1 MVFNVQDKIENY
13 TLLDTSQ
20 DLVAKLTRTHNLP
33 RLVARVL
40 VSLGY
45 DSYEKITRYLSAT
58 LERDWEDPR
67 LIPGLVPCV
76 GRIQEAI
83 EKHERICVFGDF
95 DVDGVCALAIMCQA
109 LEALGAYVHPYFPD
123 RERFDSGLTPELI
136 DDISRVCAPKLLITL
151 DCGIDAATAVS
162 YAKRL
167 GIDVVVGDH
176 HEENLQTL
184 PRTPYICNPKHRV
197 PAPAP
202 APASYDLAGAGV
214 ALKMVCELGRRFDLP
229 LLWQDGIEL
238 ATLATLADTMVLSR
252 ENKALVQEGIN
263 RLRYTRSVGI
273 MALAKLANIDI
284 HSVTAEELPFSIIP
298 RLNTAG
304 RMNRASLAFALLTSR
319 DLAHAGQYAHTL
331 EELNTRRKEIT
342 ASMTQEAFRAAAAQ
356 IEAHE
361 KLIVVSSSSWEEGIK
376 GVVSARLAHKCHV
389 PSFVFTIRDG
399 IAKGS
404 GRSTGSIDL
413 FRSLDCVRDSIIRA
427 GGHKQAVGVTIRAD
441 LLPLFTS
448 RLRAYL
454 ATLSSSMFADTLK
467 VSSVVS
473 IRELSIDDIN
483 SLELLAPFGKGNPR
497 PLFMLKDVELMRIR
511 RVGAHEQNLRFD
523 VCADAKKIAAIVFGG
538 AQALAGVIGEASC
551 SNADAG
557 VRSREHRQPRP
568 HVDIIFTPICEVKQ
582 GRVRPKLIVKACF
595 PSSSDETL
603 LQPASAPSA
612 SAQTPVS
619 TPAVSA
625 PTASA
630 STPPTVS
637 APTAPAPAPTQ
648 PTHPA
653 YPAPVPTTPT
663 SFSAYS
669 LDKQINF
676 CVRALIGSHPL
687 LRAQAEALKRLV
699 RHDNCLCVM
708 ATGRGKSLIF
718 QVFALML
725 ALKHEGMSIFVYPLR
740 ALLSDQ
746 YEHLLRV
753 VRPLGLKVC
762 MLSGDVSMSDRRDIY
777 AAIARNE
784 MDIVLTT
791 PEFLALHRARFG
803 ARVRFVVFDEAHHLA
818 GAKRGNRV
826 MYGQMP
832 RVLTELGNPC
842 VLAVSATVSNASAL
856 EIMHLL
862 SISAENVLAD
872 PYIRTNLHLVDHRVS
887 GKRDTILPSI
897 IASSKKAIVYVYSRG
912 AAQALTNLLRHRLP
926 HLAARIAFYHA
937 GLSREQRRRIE
948 EAFRTPA
955 LSALVA
961 TSAFGEG
968 VNVGDVDAVVMYGL
982 VPSLDDFNQMSG
994 RAGRAGQPATIYVL
1008 YELEDIAHIKQLLQA
1023 QYPSYDDLRYIY
1035 GELRARCRLAGDSP
1049 NMQGKSATA
1058 PTPAPAPA
1066 PTETSA
1072 HSQTGIISAQLNAL
1086 AEEIYTDAQFPLA
1099 FRISRLKAALA
1110 IFQELGICYVSAR
1123 RSQEMSQE
1131 SDFYDIRMTNSSVPV
1146 MLEKSLY
1153 YCEALAMVDA
1163 FRDFCDW
1170 AYTASEHELLA
1181 RINTPIYPSFAH
1193 IVGDE
1198 SSYVC

>member
-136 DDISRVCAPKLLITL
+136 DDISHALAPKLLITL
-151 DCGIDAATAVS
+151 DCGIDAATAVA

-176 HEENLQTL
+176 HEENPQTL

-319 DLAHAGQYAHTL
+319 DLAHASQYAHTL
-331 EELNTRRKEIT
+331 EELNTKRKEIT

-389 PSFVFTIRDG
+389 PSFVFTIHDG

-404 GRSTGSIDL
+404 GRSTGTIDL

-454 ATLSSSMFADTLK
+454 ATLPSSMFADTLK

-511 RVGAHEQNLRFD
+511 RVGAHEQHLRFD
-523 VCADAKKIAAIVFGG
+523 VCADAKKIAAIAFGG
-538 AQALAGVIGEASC
+538 AQALADVIGEASC
-551 SNADAG
+551 SSADPG
-557 VRSREHRQPRP
+557 VRSRVHRQLRP
-568 HVDIIFTPICEVKQ
+568 HVDIIFTPICEVRQ

-603 LQPASAPSA
+603 TQPASAPATPAPTASAFMPAASAPSA
-612 SAQTPVS
+612 SASMPPTPT
-619 TPAVSA
+619 TPAPV
-625 PTASA
+625 PT
-630 STPPTVS
+630 T
-637 APTAPAPAPTQ
+637 PAPV
-648 PTHPA
+648 
-653 YPAPVPTTPT
+653 PVPTTPT

-669 LDKQINF
+669 LDKQIDF

-699 RHDNCLCVM
+699 RHENCLCVM

-746 YEHLLRV
+746 YEHLLRA

-784 MDIVLTT
+784 VDIVLTT

-862 SISAENVLAD
+862 SIRAENVLAD
-872 PYIRTNLHLVDHRVS
+872 PYIRANLHLVDHRVS
-887 GKRDTILPSI
+887 GKRDAILPSI
-897 IASSKKAIVYVYSRG
+897 IASSKKTIVYVYSRG

-968 VNVGDVDAVVMYGL
+968 VNVGDVDAIAMYGL

-1035 GELRARCRLAGDSP
+1035 GELRARCHLAGDSP

-1058 PTPAPAPA
+1058 STPAPAPV

-1072 HSQTGIISAQLNAL
+1072 HSQTGVISAQLNAL
-1086 AEEIYTDAQFPLA
+1086 AEEIYSDSQLPLA

-1110 IFQELGICYVSAR
+1110 IFQELGICYVSAQ

>member
-83 EKHERICVFGDF
+83 EKHECICVLGDF

-151 DCGIDAATAVS
+151 DCGIDAATAVA

-176 HEENLQTL
+176 HEENPLTL
-184 PRTPYICNPKHRV
+184 PRTPYICNPKHCAK
-197 PAPAP
+197 APAP

-238 ATLATLADTMVLSR
+238 AALATLADTMVLSR

-319 DLAHAGQYAHTL
+319 DLAHASKYAHTL
-331 EELNTRRKEIT
+331 EDLNTKRKEIT

-389 PSFVFTIRDG
+389 PSFVFTIHDG

-454 ATLSSSMFADTLK
+454 ATLPSSMFADTLK

-568 HVDIIFTPICEVKQ
+568 HVDIIFTPICEVRQ

-603 LQPASAPSA
+603 TQPA
-612 SAQTPVS
+612 
-619 TPAVSA
+619 SA

-630 STPPTVS
+630 SMPPTL
-637 APTAPAPAPTQ
+637 TT
-648 PTHPA
+648 
-653 YPAPVPTTPT
+653 PAPVPTTPT

-669 LDKQINF
+669 LDKQIDF

-699 RHDNCLCVM
+699 RHENCLCVM

-746 YEHLLRV
+746 YEHLLRA

-826 MYGQMP
+826 MYGEMP
-832 RVLTELGNPC
+832 RILTELGNPC

-862 SISAENVLAD
+862 SIRAENVLAD
-872 PYIRTNLHLVDHRVS
+872 PYIRANLHLVDHRVS
-887 GKRDTILPSI
+887 GKRDAILPSI
-897 IASSKKAIVYVYSRG
+897 IASSKKTIIYVYSRG

-968 VNVGDVDAVVMYGL
+968 VNVGDVDAIAMYGL

-1058 PTPAPAPA
+1058 PTPAP
-1066 PTETSA
+1066 TETSA
-1072 HSQTGIISAQLNAL
+1072 HSQTGVISAQLNAL
-1086 AEEIYTDAQFPLA
+1086 AEEIYSDSQLPLA

-1110 IFQELGICYVSAR
+1110 IFQELGICYVSAQ

>member
-83 EKHERICVFGDF
+83 EKHECICVLGDF

-151 DCGIDAATAVS
+151 DCGIDAATAVA

-176 HEENLQTL
+176 HEENPLTL
-184 PRTPYICNPKHRV
+184 PRTPYICNPKHCAK
-197 PAPAP
+197 APAP

-238 ATLATLADTMVLSR
+238 AALATLADTMVLSR

-263 RLRYTRSVGI
+263 RMRYTRSAGI

-319 DLAHAGQYAHTL
+319 DLAHASKYAHTL
-331 EELNTRRKEIT
+331 EDLNIKRKEIT

-389 PSFVFTIRDG
+389 PSFVFTIHDG

-454 ATLSSSMFADTLK
+454 ATLPSSMFADTLK

-511 RVGAHEQNLRFD
+511 RVGAHEQHLRFD
-523 VCADAKKIAAIVFGG
+523 VCADAKKIAAIAFGG
-538 AQALAGVIGEASC
+538 AQALADVIGEASC
-551 SNADAG
+551 SSADPG
-557 VRSREHRQPRP
+557 VRSREHRQLRP
-568 HVDIIFTPICEVKQ
+568 HVDIIFTPICEVRQ

-603 LQPASAPSA
+603 TQPASAPA
-612 SAQTPVS
+612 TP
-619 TPAVSA
+619 A

-630 STPPTVS
+630 FMPPT
-637 APTAPAPAPTQ
+637 PTT
-648 PTHPA
+648 
-653 YPAPVPTTPT
+653 PAPVPVPTAPT

-669 LDKQINF
+669 LDKQIDF

-699 RHDNCLCVM
+699 RHENCLCVM

-746 YEHLLRV
+746 YEHLLRA

-826 MYGQMP
+826 MYGEMP
-832 RVLTELGNPC
+832 RILTELGNPC

-862 SISAENVLAD
+862 SIRAENVLAD
-872 PYIRTNLHLVDHRVS
+872 PYIRANLHLVDHRVS
-887 GKRDTILPSI
+887 GKRDAILPSI
-897 IASSKKAIVYVYSRG
+897 IASSKKTIIYVYSRG

-968 VNVGDVDAVVMYGL
+968 VNVGDVDAIAMYGL

-1058 PTPAPAPA
+1058 PTPAP
-1066 PTETSA
+1066 TETSA
-1072 HSQTGIISAQLNAL
+1072 HSQTGVISAQLNAL
-1086 AEEIYTDAQFPLA
+1086 AEEIYSDSQLPLA

-1110 IFQELGICYVSAR
+1110 IFQELGICYVSAQ

>member
-83 EKHERICVFGDF
+83 EKHECICVLGDF

-151 DCGIDAATAVS
+151 DCGIDAATAVA

-176 HEENLQTL
+176 HEENPQTL

-229 LLWQDGIEL
+229 LLWRDGIEL

-319 DLAHAGQYAHTL
+319 DLAHASKYAHTL
-331 EELNTRRKEIT
+331 EDLNTKRKEIT

-389 PSFVFTIRDG
+389 PSFVFTIHDG

-454 ATLSSSMFADTLK
+454 ATLPSSMFADTLK

-511 RVGAHEQNLRFD
+511 RVGAHEQHLRFD
-523 VCADAKKIAAIVFGG
+523 VCADAKKIAAIAFGG
-538 AQALAGVIGEASC
+538 AQALADVIGEASC
-551 SNADAG
+551 SSADPG
-557 VRSREHRQPRP
+557 VRSREHRQLRP
-568 HVDIIFTPICEVKQ
+568 HVDIIFTPICEVRQ

-603 LQPASAPSA
+603 TQPASAPA
-612 SAQTPVS
+612 TP
-619 TPAVSA
+619 T

-630 STPPTVS
+630 SMPPT
-637 APTAPAPAPTQ
+637 PTT
-648 PTHPA
+648 
-653 YPAPVPTTPT
+653 PAPVPVPTAPT

-669 LDKQINF
+669 LDKQIDF

-699 RHDNCLCVM
+699 RHENCLCVM

-718 QVFALML
+718 QVFSLML

-746 YEHLLRV
+746 YEHLLRA

-762 MLSGDVSMSDRRDIY
+762 MLSGDASMSDRRDIY

-832 RVLTELGNPC
+832 RILTELGNPC

-862 SISAENVLAD
+862 SIRAENVLAD
-872 PYIRTNLHLVDHRVS
+872 PYIRANLHLVDHRVS
-887 GKRDTILPSI
+887 GKRDAILPSI
-897 IASSKKAIVYVYSRG
+897 IASSKKTIVYVYSRG

-968 VNVGDVDAVVMYGL
+968 VNVGDVDAIAMYGL

-1058 PTPAPAPA
+1058 STPV

-1072 HSQTGIISAQLNAL
+1072 HSQTGVISAQLNAL
-1086 AEEIYTDAQFPLA
+1086 AEEIYSDSQLPLA
-1099 FRISRLKAALA
+1099 FRISRLKAAFA

>member
-1 MVFNVQDKIENY
+1 MQDKIENY

-389 PSFVFTIRDG
+389 PSFVFTIHDG

-454 ATLSSSMFADTLK
+454 ATLPSSMFADTLK

-511 RVGAHEQNLRFD
+511 RVGAHEQHLRFD
-523 VCADAKKIAAIVFGG
+523 VCADAKKIAAIAFGG
-538 AQALAGVIGEASC
+538 AQALADVIGEASC
-551 SNADAG
+551 SSADPG
-557 VRSREHRQPRP
+557 VRSREHRQLRP
-568 HVDIIFTPICEVKQ
+568 HVDIIFTPICEVRQ

-603 LQPASAPSA
+603 TQPASAPATPTPTASA
-612 SAQTPVS
+612 SM
-619 TPAVSA
+619 PAVSA
-625 PTASA
+625 PMVSA
-630 STPPTVS
+630 FMPPT
-637 APTAPAPAPTQ
+637 PTT
-648 PTHPA
+648 
-653 YPAPVPTTPT
+653 PAPVPVPTAPT

-669 LDKQINF
+669 LDKQIDF

-699 RHDNCLCVM
+699 RHENCLCVM

-718 QVFALML
+718 QVFSLML

-746 YEHLLRV
+746 YEHLLRA

-826 MYGQMP
+826 MYGEMP
-832 RVLTELGNPC
+832 RILTELGNPC

-862 SISAENVLAD
+862 SIRAENVLAD
-872 PYIRTNLHLVDHRVS
+872 PYIRANLHLVDHRVS
-887 GKRDTILPSI
+887 GKRDAILPSI
-897 IASSKKAIVYVYSRG
+897 IASSKKTIVYVYSRG

-1058 PTPAPAPA
+1058 STPVPTPAS
-1066 PTETSA
+1066 TQMSE
-1072 HSQTGIISAQLNAL
+1072 HSQTGVISAQLNAL

-1170 AYTASEHELLA
+1170 VYTASEHELLA
-1181 RINTPIYPSFAH
+1181 RINTPIYPSFAY

>member
-389 PSFVFTIRDG
+389 PSFVFTIHDG

-454 ATLSSSMFADTLK
+454 ATLPSSMFADTLK

-511 RVGAHEQNLRFD
+511 RVGAHEQHLRFD
-523 VCADAKKIAAIVFGG
+523 VCADAKKIAAIAFGG
-538 AQALAGVIGEASC
+538 AQALADVIGEASC
-551 SNADAG
+551 SSADPG
-557 VRSREHRQPRP
+557 VRSREHRQLRP
-568 HVDIIFTPICEVKQ
+568 HVDIIFTPICEVRQ

-603 LQPASAPSA
+603 TQPASAPATPTPTASA
-612 SAQTPVS
+612 SM
-619 TPAVSA
+619 PAVSA
-625 PTASA
+625 PMVSA
-630 STPPTVS
+630 FMPPT
-637 APTAPAPAPTQ
+637 PTT
-648 PTHPA
+648 
-653 YPAPVPTTPT
+653 PAPVPVPTAPT

-669 LDKQINF
+669 LDKQIDF

-699 RHDNCLCVM
+699 RHENCLCVM

-718 QVFALML
+718 QVFSLML

-746 YEHLLRV
+746 YEHLLRA

-826 MYGQMP
+826 MYGEMP
-832 RVLTELGNPC
+832 RILTELGNPC

-862 SISAENVLAD
+862 SIRAENVLAD
-872 PYIRTNLHLVDHRVS
+872 PYIRANLHLADHRVS
-887 GKRDTILPSI
+887 GKRDAILPSI
-897 IASSKKAIVYVYSRG
+897 IASSKKTIVYVYSRG

-1058 PTPAPAPA
+1058 STPVPTPAS
-1066 PTETSA
+1066 TQMSE
-1072 HSQTGIISAQLNAL
+1072 HSQTGVISAQLNAL

-1170 AYTASEHELLA
+1170 VYTASEHELLA

>member
-67 LIPGLVPCV
+67 LIPGLVSCV

-83 EKHERICVFGDF
+83 EKHECICVLGDF

-151 DCGIDAATAVS
+151 DCGIDAATAVA

-176 HEENLQTL
+176 HEENPQTL
-184 PRTPYICNPKHRV
+184 PRTPYICNPKHCAK
-197 PAPAP
+197 APAP

-238 ATLATLADTMVLSR
+238 AALATLADTMVLSR

-284 HSVTAEELPFSIIP
+284 HSITAEELPFSIIP

-319 DLAHAGQYAHTL
+319 DLAHASKYAHTL
-331 EELNTRRKEIT
+331 EDLNTKRKEIT

-356 IEAHE
+356 IEAYE

-389 PSFVFTIRDG
+389 PSFVFTIHDG

-454 ATLSSSMFADTLK
+454 ATLPSSMFADTLK

-511 RVGAHEQNLRFD
+511 RVGAHEQHLRFD
-523 VCADAKKIAAIVFGG
+523 VCADAKKIAAIAFGG
-538 AQALAGVIGEASC
+538 AQALADVIGEASC

-557 VRSREHRQPRP
+557 VRSREHRQLRP
-568 HVDIIFTPICEVKQ
+568 HVDIIFTPICEVRQ

-603 LQPASAPSA
+603 TQPASAPA
-612 SAQTPVS
+612 TP
-619 TPAVSA
+619 A

-630 STPPTVS
+630 FMPPT
-637 APTAPAPAPTQ
+637 PTT
-648 PTHPA
+648 
-653 YPAPVPTTPT
+653 PAPVPVPTAPT

-669 LDKQINF
+669 LDKQIDF

-699 RHDNCLCVM
+699 RHENCLCVM

-746 YEHLLRV
+746 YEHLLRA

-832 RVLTELGNPC
+832 RVLTELGNPS

-862 SISAENVLAD
+862 SIRAENVLAD
-872 PYIRTNLHLVDHRVS
+872 PYIRANLHLVDHRVS

-897 IASSKKAIVYVYSRG
+897 IASSKKTIIYVYSRG

-968 VNVGDVDAVVMYGL
+968 VNVGDVDAIAMYGL

-1058 PTPAPAPA
+1058 PTPAP
-1066 PTETSA
+1066 TETSA
-1072 HSQTGIISAQLNAL
+1072 HSQTGVISAQLNAL
-1086 AEEIYTDAQFPLA
+1086 AEEIYSDSQTPLA

-1110 IFQELGICYVSAR
+1110 IFQELGVCYVSAQ

>member
-83 EKHERICVFGDF
+83 EKHECICVLGDF

-109 LEALGAYVHPYFPD
+109 LEALGAYAHPYFPD

-151 DCGIDAATAVS
+151 DCGIDAATAVA

-176 HEENLQTL
+176 HEENPLTL
-184 PRTPYICNPKHRV
+184 PRTPYICNPKHCAK
-197 PAPAP
+197 APAP

-238 ATLATLADTMVLSR
+238 AALATLADTMVLSR

-319 DLAHAGQYAHTL
+319 DLAHASKYAHTL
-331 EELNTRRKEIT
+331 EDLNTKRKEIT

-389 PSFVFTIRDG
+389 PSFVFTIHDG

-454 ATLSSSMFADTLK
+454 ATLPSSMFADTLK

-511 RVGAHEQNLRFD
+511 RVGAHEQHLRFD
-523 VCADAKKIAAIVFGG
+523 VCADAKKIAAISFGG
-538 AQALAGVIGEASC
+538 AQALADVIGEASC
-551 SNADAG
+551 SSADPG
-557 VRSREHRQPRP
+557 VRSREHRQLRP
-568 HVDIIFTPICEVKQ
+568 HVDIIFTPICEVRQ

-603 LQPASAPSA
+603 TQPASAPSA
-612 SAQTPVS
+612 SAFM
-619 TPAVSA
+619 
-625 PTASA
+625 
-630 STPPTVS
+630 PPT
-637 APTAPAPAPTQ
+637 PTT
-648 PTHPA
+648 
-653 YPAPVPTTPT
+653 PAPVPTAPT

-669 LDKQINF
+669 LDKQIDF

-699 RHDNCLCVM
+699 RHENCLCVM

-718 QVFALML
+718 QVFSLML

-746 YEHLLRV
+746 YEHLLRA

-762 MLSGDVSMSDRRDIY
+762 MLSGDVSMSDRRGIY

-784 MDIVLTT
+784 VDIVLTT

-826 MYGQMP
+826 MYGEMP
-832 RVLTELGNPC
+832 RILTELGNPC

-862 SISAENVLAD
+862 SIRAENVLAD
-872 PYIRTNLHLVDHRVS
+872 PYIRANLHLVDHRVS
-887 GKRDTILPSI
+887 GKRDAILPSI
-897 IASSKKAIVYVYSRG
+897 IASSKKTIVYVYSRG

-968 VNVGDVDAVVMYGL
+968 VNVGDVDAIAMYGL

-1058 PTPAPAPA
+1058 STPV

-1072 HSQTGIISAQLNAL
+1072 HSQTGVISAQLNAL

-1110 IFQELGICYVSAR
+1110 IFQELGVCYVSAQ

>member
-1 MVFNVQDKIENY
+1 M
-13 TLLDTSQ
+13 
-20 DLVAKLTRTHNLP
+20 
-33 RLVARVL
+33 
-40 VSLGY
+40 
-45 DSYEKITRYLSAT
+45 
-58 LERDWEDPR
+58 
-67 LIPGLVPCV
+67 
-76 GRIQEAI
+76 
-83 EKHERICVFGDF
+83 
-95 DVDGVCALAIMCQA
+95 
-109 LEALGAYVHPYFPD
+109 
-123 RERFDSGLTPELI
+123 
-136 DDISRVCAPKLLITL
+136 
-151 DCGIDAATAVS
+151 
-162 YAKRL
+162 
-167 GIDVVVGDH
+167 
-176 HEENLQTL
+176 
-184 PRTPYICNPKHRV
+184 
-197 PAPAP
+197 
-202 APASYDLAGAGV
+202 
-214 ALKMVCELGRRFDLP
+214 
-229 LLWQDGIEL
+229 
-238 ATLATLADTMVLSR
+238 
-252 ENKALVQEGIN
+252 
-263 RLRYTRSVGI
+263 
-273 MALAKLANIDI
+273 
-284 HSVTAEELPFSIIP
+284 
-298 RLNTAG
+298 
-304 RMNRASLAFALLTSR
+304 
-319 DLAHAGQYAHTL
+319 
-331 EELNTRRKEIT
+331 
-342 ASMTQEAFRAAAAQ
+342 
-356 IEAHE
+356 
-361 KLIVVSSSSWEEGIK
+361 
-376 GVVSARLAHKCHV
+376 
-389 PSFVFTIRDG
+389 
-399 IAKGS
+399 
-404 GRSTGSIDL
+404 
-413 FRSLDCVRDSIIRA
+413 
-427 GGHKQAVGVTIRAD
+427 
-441 LLPLFTS
+441 
-448 RLRAYL
+448 
-454 ATLSSSMFADTLK
+454 
-467 VSSVVS
+467 
-473 IRELSIDDIN
+473 
-483 SLELLAPFGKGNPR
+483 
-497 PLFMLKDVELMRIR
+497 
-511 RVGAHEQNLRFD
+511 
-523 VCADAKKIAAIVFGG
+523 
-538 AQALAGVIGEASC
+538 
-551 SNADAG
+551 
-557 VRSREHRQPRP
+557 
-568 HVDIIFTPICEVKQ
+568 
-582 GRVRPKLIVKACF
+582 
-595 PSSSDETL
+595 
-603 LQPASAPSA
+603 
-612 SAQTPVS
+612 
-619 TPAVSA
+619 
-625 PTASA
+625 
-630 STPPTVS
+630 
-637 APTAPAPAPTQ
+637 
-648 PTHPA
+648 
-653 YPAPVPTTPT
+653 
-663 SFSAYS
+663 
-669 LDKQINF
+669 
-676 CVRALIGSHPL
+676 RALIGSHPL

-699 RHDNCLCVM
+699 RHENCLCVM

-718 QVFALML
+718 QVFSLML

-746 YEHLLRV
+746 YEHLLRA

-826 MYGQMP
+826 MYGEMP

-862 SISAENVLAD
+862 SIRAENVLAD
-872 PYIRTNLHLVDHRVS
+872 PYIRANLHLVEHRVS
-887 GKRDTILPSI
+887 GKRDAILPSI
-897 IASSKKAIVYVYSRG
+897 IASSKKTIVYVYSRG

-1058 PTPAPAPA
+1058 STPVPTPAS
-1066 PTETSA
+1066 TQMSE
-1072 HSQTGIISAQLNAL
+1072 HSQTGVISAQLNAL

-1170 AYTASEHELLA
+1170 VYTASEHELLA

>member
-136 DDISRVCAPKLLITL
+136 DDISHALAPKLLITL
-151 DCGIDAATAVS
+151 DCGIDAATAVA

-176 HEENLQTL
+176 HEENPQTL

-319 DLAHAGQYAHTL
+319 DLAHASQYAHTL
-331 EELNTRRKEIT
+331 EELNTKRKEIT

-389 PSFVFTIRDG
+389 PSFVFTIHDG

-404 GRSTGSIDL
+404 GRSTGTIDL

-454 ATLSSSMFADTLK
+454 ATLPSSMFADTLK

-551 SNADAG
+551 SNADAL

-568 HVDIIFTPICEVKQ
+568 HVDIIFTPICEVRQ

-603 LQPASAPSA
+603 TQPASAPA
-612 SAQTPVS
+612 TP
-619 TPAVSA
+619 A

-630 STPPTVS
+630 FMPPT
-637 APTAPAPAPTQ
+637 PTTPAPV
-648 PTHPA
+648 
-653 YPAPVPTTPT
+653 PVPTTPT

-669 LDKQINF
+669 LDKQIDF

-687 LRAQAEALKRLV
+687 LRTQAEALKRLV
-699 RHDNCLCVM
+699 RHENCLCVM

-725 ALKHEGMSIFVYPLR
+725 SLKHEGMSIFVYPLR

-746 YEHLLRV
+746 YEHLLCA

-832 RVLTELGNPC
+832 RVLTELGNPS

-862 SISAENVLAD
+862 SIRAENVLAD
-872 PYIRTNLHLVDHRVS
+872 PYIRANLHLVDHRVS

-897 IASSKKAIVYVYSRG
+897 IASSKKTIIYVYSRG

-1058 PTPAPAPA
+1058 PTPAP
-1066 PTETSA
+1066 TETSA
-1072 HSQTGIISAQLNAL
+1072 HSQTGVISAQLNAL

-1170 AYTASEHELLA
+1170 AYTASERELLA
-1181 RINTPIYPSFAH
+1181 RINTPIYPSFAY

>member
-238 ATLATLADTMVLSR
+238 ATLATLADTMILSR

-376 GVVSARLAHKCHV
+376 GVVSARLAHKCHA
-389 PSFVFTIRDG
+389 PSFVFTIHDG

-404 GRSTGSIDL
+404 GRSTGTIDL

-454 ATLSSSMFADTLK
+454 ATLPSSMFADTLK

-511 RVGAHEQNLRFD
+511 RVGAHEQHLRFD
-523 VCADAKKIAAIVFGG
+523 VCADAKKIAAIAFGG

-551 SNADAG
+551 SSADAG

-568 HVDIIFTPICEVKQ
+568 HVDIIFTPICEVRQ

-603 LQPASAPSA
+603 TQPASAPA
-612 SAQTPVS
+612 TP
-619 TPAVSA
+619 A

-630 STPPTVS
+630 FMPPT
-637 APTAPAPAPTQ
+637 PTT
-648 PTHPA
+648 
-653 YPAPVPTTPT
+653 PAPVPVPTAPT

-669 LDKQINF
+669 LDKQIDF

-699 RHDNCLCVM
+699 RHENCLCVM

-746 YEHLLRV
+746 YEHLLRA

-826 MYGQMP
+826 MYGEMP
-832 RVLTELGNPC
+832 RILTELGNPC

-862 SISAENVLAD
+862 SIRAENVLAD

-887 GKRDTILPSI
+887 GKRDAILPSI
-897 IASSKKAIVYVYSRG
+897 IASSKKTIIYVYSRG

-968 VNVGDVDAVVMYGL
+968 VNVGDVDAIAMYGL

-1058 PTPAPAPA
+1058 PTPAP
-1066 PTETSA
+1066 TETSA
-1072 HSQTGIISAQLNAL
+1072 HSQTGVISAQLNAL
-1086 AEEIYTDAQFPLA
+1086 AEEIYSDSQLPLA

-1110 IFQELGICYVSAR
+1110 IFQELGICYVSAQ

>member
-20 DLVAKLTRTHNLP
+20 DLVAKLTHTHNLP

-67 LIPGLVPCV
+67 LIPGLVSCV

-83 EKHERICVFGDF
+83 EKHECICVLGDF

-151 DCGIDAATAVS
+151 DCGIDAATAVA

-176 HEENLQTL
+176 HEENPLTL
-184 PRTPYICNPKHRV
+184 PRTPYICNPKHCAK
-197 PAPAP
+197 APAP

-238 ATLATLADTMVLSR
+238 AALATLADTMVLSR

-319 DLAHAGQYAHTL
+319 DLAHASQYAHTL
-331 EELNTRRKEIT
+331 EELNTKRKEIT

-389 PSFVFTIRDG
+389 PSFVFTIHDG

-454 ATLSSSMFADTLK
+454 ATLPSSMFADTLK

-511 RVGAHEQNLRFD
+511 RVGAHEQHLRFD
-523 VCADAKKIAAIVFGG
+523 VCADAKKIAAIAFGG
-538 AQALAGVIGEASC
+538 AQALADVIGEASC
-551 SNADAG
+551 SSADPG
-557 VRSREHRQPRP
+557 VRSREHRQLRP
-568 HVDIIFTPICEVKQ
+568 HVDIIFTPICEVRQ

-603 LQPASAPSA
+603 TQPASAPA
-612 SAQTPVS
+612 TP
-619 TPAVSA
+619 A

-630 STPPTVS
+630 FMPPT
-637 APTAPAPAPTQ
+637 PTTPT
-648 PTHPA
+648 PV
-653 YPAPVPTTPT
+653 PVPTAPT

-669 LDKQINF
+669 LNKQIDF

-699 RHDNCLCVM
+699 RHENCLCVM

-746 YEHLLRV
+746 YEHLLRA

-762 MLSGDVSMSDRRDIY
+762 MLSGDVSMSDRRGIY

-784 MDIVLTT
+784 VDIVLTT

-826 MYGQMP
+826 MYGEMP
-832 RVLTELGNPC
+832 RVLTELGKPS

-862 SISAENVLAD
+862 SIRAENVLAD
-872 PYIRTNLHLVDHRVS
+872 PYIRANLHLVDHRVS

-897 IASSKKAIVYVYSRG
+897 IASSKKTIIYVYSRG

-968 VNVGDVDAVVMYGL
+968 VNVGDVDAIAMYGL

-1035 GELRARCRLAGDSP
+1035 SELRARCRLAGDSP

-1058 PTPAPAPA
+1058 PTPAP
-1066 PTETSA
+1066 TETSA
-1072 HSQTGIISAQLNAL
+1072 HSQTGVISAQLNAL
-1086 AEEIYTDAQFPLA
+1086 AEEIYSDSQTPLA

-1110 IFQELGICYVSAR
+1110 IFQELGVCYVSAQ

>member
-20 DLVAKLTRTHNLP
+20 DLVAKLTHTHNLP

-67 LIPGLVPCV
+67 LIPGLVSCV

-83 EKHERICVFGDF
+83 EKHECICVLGDF

-151 DCGIDAATAVS
+151 DCGIDAATAVA

-176 HEENLQTL
+176 HEENPLTL
-184 PRTPYICNPKHRV
+184 PRTPYICNPKHCAK
-197 PAPAP
+197 APAP

-238 ATLATLADTMVLSR
+238 AALATLADTMVLSR

-273 MALAKLANIDI
+273 MTLAKLANIDI

-319 DLAHAGQYAHTL
+319 DLAHASKYAHTL
-331 EELNTRRKEIT
+331 EDLNTKRKEIT

-389 PSFVFTIRDG
+389 PSFVFTIHDG

-454 ATLSSSMFADTLK
+454 ATLPSSMFADTLK

-511 RVGAHEQNLRFD
+511 RVGAHEQHLRFD
-523 VCADAKKIAAIVFGG
+523 VCADAKKIAAIAFGG
-538 AQALAGVIGEASC
+538 AQALADVIGEASC
-551 SNADAG
+551 SSADPG
-557 VRSREHRQPRP
+557 VRSREHRQLRP
-568 HVDIIFTPICEVKQ
+568 HVDIIFTPICEVRQ

-603 LQPASAPSA
+603 TQPASAPA
-612 SAQTPVS
+612 TP
-619 TPAVSA
+619 A

-630 STPPTVS
+630 FMPPT
-637 APTAPAPAPTQ
+637 PTT
-648 PTHPA
+648 
-653 YPAPVPTTPT
+653 PAPVPVPTAPT

-669 LDKQINF
+669 LDKQIDF

-699 RHDNCLCVM
+699 RHENCLCVM

-746 YEHLLRV
+746 YEHLLRA

-826 MYGQMP
+826 MYGEMP
-832 RVLTELGNPC
+832 RILTELGNPC

-862 SISAENVLAD
+862 SIRAENVLAD
-872 PYIRTNLHLVDHRVS
+872 PYIRANLHLVDHRVS
-887 GKRDTILPSI
+887 GKRDAILPSI
-897 IASSKKAIVYVYSRG
+897 IASSKKTIIYVYSRG

-968 VNVGDVDAVVMYGL
+968 VNVGDVDAIAMYGL

-1058 PTPAPAPA
+1058 PTPAP
-1066 PTETSA
+1066 TETSA
-1072 HSQTGIISAQLNAL
+1072 HSQTGVISAQLNAL
-1086 AEEIYTDAQFPLA
+1086 AEEIYSDSQLPLA

-1110 IFQELGICYVSAR
+1110 IFQELGICYVSAQ

-1181 RINTPIYPSFAH
+1181 RINTPIYPSFAY

>member
-67 LIPGLVPCV
+67 LIPGLVSCV

-83 EKHERICVFGDF
+83 EKHECICVLGDF

-151 DCGIDAATAVS
+151 DCGIDAATAVA

-176 HEENLQTL
+176 HEENPLTL
-184 PRTPYICNPKHRV
+184 PRTPYICNPKHCAK
-197 PAPAP
+197 APAP

-238 ATLATLADTMVLSR
+238 AALATLADTMVLSR

-319 DLAHAGQYAHTL
+319 DLAHASKYAHTL
-331 EELNTRRKEIT
+331 EDLNTKRKEIT

-389 PSFVFTIRDG
+389 PSFVFTIHDG

-454 ATLSSSMFADTLK
+454 ATLPSSMFADTLK

-511 RVGAHEQNLRFD
+511 RVGAHEQHLRFD
-523 VCADAKKIAAIVFGG
+523 VCADAKKIAAIAFGG
-538 AQALAGVIGEASC
+538 AQALADVIGEASC
-551 SNADAG
+551 SSADPG
-557 VRSREHRQPRP
+557 VRSREHRQLRP
-568 HVDIIFTPICEVKQ
+568 HVDIIFTPICEVRQ

-603 LQPASAPSA
+603 TQPASAPA
-612 SAQTPVS
+612 TP
-619 TPAVSA
+619 A

-630 STPPTVS
+630 FMPPT
-637 APTAPAPAPTQ
+637 PTT
-648 PTHPA
+648 
-653 YPAPVPTTPT
+653 PAPVPVPTAPT

-669 LDKQINF
+669 LDKQIDF

-699 RHDNCLCVM
+699 RHENCLCVM

-746 YEHLLRV
+746 YEHLLRA

-826 MYGQMP
+826 MYGEMP
-832 RVLTELGNPC
+832 RILTELGNPC

-862 SISAENVLAD
+862 SIRAENVLAD
-872 PYIRTNLHLVDHRVS
+872 PYIRANLHLVDHRVS
-887 GKRDTILPSI
+887 GKRDAILPSI
-897 IASSKKAIVYVYSRG
+897 IASSKKTIVYVYSRG

-1058 PTPAPAPA
+1058 PTPAP
-1066 PTETSA
+1066 TETSA
-1072 HSQTGIISAQLNAL
+1072 HSQTGVISAQLNAL
-1086 AEEIYTDAQFPLA
+1086 AEEIYSDSQLPLA

-1110 IFQELGICYVSAR
+1110 IFQELGICYVSAQ

>member
-20 DLVAKLTRTHNLP
+20 DLVAKLTHTHNLP

-67 LIPGLVPCV
+67 LIPGLVSCV

-83 EKHERICVFGDF
+83 EKHECICVLGDF

-151 DCGIDAATAVS
+151 DCGIDAATAVA

-176 HEENLQTL
+176 HEENPLTL
-184 PRTPYICNPKHRV
+184 PRTPYICNPKHCAK
-197 PAPAP
+197 APAP

-238 ATLATLADTMVLSR
+238 AALATLADTMVLSR

-319 DLAHAGQYAHTL
+319 DLAHASKYAHTL
-331 EELNTRRKEIT
+331 EDLNTKRKEIT

-389 PSFVFTIRDG
+389 PSFVFTIHDG

-454 ATLSSSMFADTLK
+454 ATLPSSMFADTLK

-511 RVGAHEQNLRFD
+511 RVGAHEQHLRFD
-523 VCADAKKIAAIVFGG
+523 VCADAKKIAAIAFGG
-538 AQALAGVIGEASC
+538 AQALADVIGEASC
-551 SNADAG
+551 SSADPG
-557 VRSREHRQPRP
+557 VRSREHRQLRP
-568 HVDIIFTPICEVKQ
+568 HVDIIFTPICEVRQ

-603 LQPASAPSA
+603 TQPASAPA
-612 SAQTPVS
+612 TP
-619 TPAVSA
+619 A

-630 STPPTVS
+630 FMPPT
-637 APTAPAPAPTQ
+637 PTT
-648 PTHPA
+648 
-653 YPAPVPTTPT
+653 PAPVPVPTAPT

-669 LDKQINF
+669 LDKQIDF

-699 RHDNCLCVM
+699 RHENCLCVM

-746 YEHLLRV
+746 YEHLLRA

-862 SISAENVLAD
+862 SIRAENVLAD
-872 PYIRTNLHLVDHRVS
+872 PYIRTNLHLVDHRLS

-897 IASSKKAIVYVYSRG
+897 IASSKKTIVYVYSRG

-968 VNVGDVDAVVMYGL
+968 VNVGDVDAIAMYGL

-1058 PTPAPAPA
+1058 PTPAP
-1066 PTETSA
+1066 TETSA
-1072 HSQTGIISAQLNAL
+1072 HSQTGVISAQLNAL

-1181 RINTPIYPSFAH
+1181 RINTPIYPSFAY

>member
-389 PSFVFTIRDG
+389 PSFVFTIHDG

-454 ATLSSSMFADTLK
+454 ATLPSSMFADTLK

-511 RVGAHEQNLRFD
+511 RVGAHEQHLRFD
-523 VCADAKKIAAIVFGG
+523 VCADAKKIAAIAFGG
-538 AQALAGVIGEASC
+538 AQALADVIGEASC
-551 SNADAG
+551 SSADPG
-557 VRSREHRQPRP
+557 VRSREHRQLRP
-568 HVDIIFTPICEVKQ
+568 HVDIIFTPICEVRQ

-603 LQPASAPSA
+603 TQPASAPA
-612 SAQTPVS
+612 TP
-619 TPAVSA
+619 A

-630 STPPTVS
+630 FMPPT
-637 APTAPAPAPTQ
+637 PTT
-648 PTHPA
+648 
-653 YPAPVPTTPT
+653 PAPVPVPTAPT

-669 LDKQINF
+669 LDKQIDF

-699 RHDNCLCVM
+699 RHENCLCVM

-746 YEHLLRV
+746 YEHLLRA

-826 MYGQMP
+826 MYGEMP
-832 RVLTELGNPC
+832 RILTELGNPC

-862 SISAENVLAD
+862 SIRAENVLAD
-872 PYIRTNLHLVDHRVS
+872 PYIRANLHLVDHRVS
-887 GKRDTILPSI
+887 GKRDAILPSI
-897 IASSKKAIVYVYSRG
+897 IASSKKTIIYVYSRG

-968 VNVGDVDAVVMYGL
+968 VNVGDVDAIVMYGL

-1049 NMQGKSATA
+1049 NMQGKPATA
-1058 PTPAPAPA
+1058 PTPVPMPVPTPAS
-1066 PTETSA
+1066 TETSA
-1072 HSQTGIISAQLNAL
+1072 HSQTGVISAQLNAL
-1086 AEEIYTDAQFPLA
+1086 AEEIYSDSQTPLA

>member
-389 PSFVFTIRDG
+389 PSFVFTIHDG

-454 ATLSSSMFADTLK
+454 ATLPSSMFADTLK

-511 RVGAHEQNLRFD
+511 RVGAHEQHLRFD
-523 VCADAKKIAAIVFGG
+523 VCADAKKIAAIAFGG
-538 AQALAGVIGEASC
+538 AQALADVIGEASC
-551 SNADAG
+551 SSADPG
-557 VRSREHRQPRP
+557 VRSREHRQLRP
-568 HVDIIFTPICEVKQ
+568 HVDIIFTPICEVRQ

-603 LQPASAPSA
+603 TQPASAPATPTPTASA
-612 SAQTPVS
+612 SM
-619 TPAVSA
+619 PAVSA
-625 PTASA
+625 PMVSA
-630 STPPTVS
+630 FMPPT
-637 APTAPAPAPTQ
+637 PTT
-648 PTHPA
+648 
-653 YPAPVPTTPT
+653 PAPVPVPTAPT

-669 LDKQINF
+669 LDKQIDF

-699 RHDNCLCVM
+699 RHENCLCVM

-718 QVFALML
+718 QVFSLML

-746 YEHLLRV
+746 YEHLLRA

-826 MYGQMP
+826 MYGEMP
-832 RVLTELGNPC
+832 RILTELGNPC
-842 VLAVSATVSNASAL
+842 VLALSATVSNASAL

-862 SISAENVLAD
+862 SIRAENVLAD
-872 PYIRTNLHLVDHRVS
+872 PYIRANLHLVDHRVS
-887 GKRDTILPSI
+887 GKRDAILPSI
-897 IASSKKAIVYVYSRG
+897 IASSKKTIVYVYSRG

-1058 PTPAPAPA
+1058 STPVPTPAS
-1066 PTETSA
+1066 TETSA

-1086 AEEIYTDAQFPLA
+1086 AEEIYSDSQTPLA

-1170 AYTASEHELLA
+1170 VYTASEHELLA

>member
-83 EKHERICVFGDF
+83 EKHECICVLGDF

-109 LEALGAYVHPYFPD
+109 LEALGAYVRPYFPD

-151 DCGIDAATAVS
+151 DCGIDAATAVA

-176 HEENLQTL
+176 HEENPQTL
-184 PRTPYICNPKHRV
+184 PRTPYICNPKHCAK
-197 PAPAP
+197 APAP

-229 LLWQDGIEL
+229 LLWRDGIEL

-273 MALAKLANIDI
+273 MALAKRANIDI

-319 DLAHAGQYAHTL
+319 DLAHASKYAHTL
-331 EELNTRRKEIT
+331 EDLNIKRKEIT

-389 PSFVFTIRDG
+389 PSFVFTIHDG

-454 ATLSSSMFADTLK
+454 ATLPSSMFADTLK

-511 RVGAHEQNLRFD
+511 RVGAHEQHLRFD
-523 VCADAKKIAAIVFGG
+523 VCADAKKIAAIAFGG
-538 AQALAGVIGEASC
+538 AQALADVIGEASC
-551 SNADAG
+551 SSADPG
-557 VRSREHRQPRP
+557 VRSREHRQLRP
-568 HVDIIFTPICEVKQ
+568 HVDIIFTPICEVRQ

-603 LQPASAPSA
+603 TQPASAPA
-612 SAQTPVS
+612 TP
-619 TPAVSA
+619 A

-630 STPPTVS
+630 FMPPT
-637 APTAPAPAPTQ
+637 PTT
-648 PTHPA
+648 
-653 YPAPVPTTPT
+653 PAPVPVPTAPT

-669 LDKQINF
+669 LDKQIDF

-699 RHDNCLCVM
+699 RHENCLCVM

-746 YEHLLRV
+746 YEHLLRA

-826 MYGQMP
+826 MYGEMP
-832 RVLTELGNPC
+832 RILTELGNPC

-862 SISAENVLAD
+862 SIRAENVLAD
-872 PYIRTNLHLVDHRVS
+872 PYIRANLHLVDHRVS
-887 GKRDTILPSI
+887 GKRDAILPSI
-897 IASSKKAIVYVYSRG
+897 IASSKKTIIYVYSRG

-968 VNVGDVDAVVMYGL
+968 VNVGDVDAIAMYGL

-1058 PTPAPAPA
+1058 PTPAP
-1066 PTETSA
+1066 TETSA
-1072 HSQTGIISAQLNAL
+1072 HSQTGVISAQLNAL
-1086 AEEIYTDAQFPLA
+1086 AEEIYSDSQLPLA

-1110 IFQELGICYVSAR
+1110 IFQELGICYVSAQ

>member
-1 MVFNVQDKIENY
+1 M
-13 TLLDTSQ
+13 
-20 DLVAKLTRTHNLP
+20 
-33 RLVARVL
+33 
-40 VSLGY
+40 
-45 DSYEKITRYLSAT
+45 
-58 LERDWEDPR
+58 
-67 LIPGLVPCV
+67 
-76 GRIQEAI
+76 
-83 EKHERICVFGDF
+83 
-95 DVDGVCALAIMCQA
+95 
-109 LEALGAYVHPYFPD
+109 
-123 RERFDSGLTPELI
+123 
-136 DDISRVCAPKLLITL
+136 
-151 DCGIDAATAVS
+151 
-162 YAKRL
+162 
-167 GIDVVVGDH
+167 
-176 HEENLQTL
+176 
-184 PRTPYICNPKHRV
+184 
-197 PAPAP
+197 
-202 APASYDLAGAGV
+202 
-214 ALKMVCELGRRFDLP
+214 
-229 LLWQDGIEL
+229 
-238 ATLATLADTMVLSR
+238 
-252 ENKALVQEGIN
+252 
-263 RLRYTRSVGI
+263 
-273 MALAKLANIDI
+273 
-284 HSVTAEELPFSIIP
+284 
-298 RLNTAG
+298 
-304 RMNRASLAFALLTSR
+304 
-319 DLAHAGQYAHTL
+319 
-331 EELNTRRKEIT
+331 
-342 ASMTQEAFRAAAAQ
+342 
-356 IEAHE
+356 
-361 KLIVVSSSSWEEGIK
+361 
-376 GVVSARLAHKCHV
+376 
-389 PSFVFTIRDG
+389 
-399 IAKGS
+399 
-404 GRSTGSIDL
+404 
-413 FRSLDCVRDSIIRA
+413 
-427 GGHKQAVGVTIRAD
+427 
-441 LLPLFTS
+441 
-448 RLRAYL
+448 
-454 ATLSSSMFADTLK
+454 
-467 VSSVVS
+467 
-473 IRELSIDDIN
+473 
-483 SLELLAPFGKGNPR
+483 
-497 PLFMLKDVELMRIR
+497 
-511 RVGAHEQNLRFD
+511 
-523 VCADAKKIAAIVFGG
+523 
-538 AQALAGVIGEASC
+538 
-551 SNADAG
+551 
-557 VRSREHRQPRP
+557 
-568 HVDIIFTPICEVKQ
+568 
-582 GRVRPKLIVKACF
+582 
-595 PSSSDETL
+595 
-603 LQPASAPSA
+603 
-612 SAQTPVS
+612 
-619 TPAVSA
+619 
-625 PTASA
+625 
-630 STPPTVS
+630 PPT
-637 APTAPAPAPTQ
+637 PPAPTQ
-648 PTHPA
+648 TAH
-653 YPAPVPTTPT
+653 PAPVPTTPAPVPTAPT

-669 LDKQINF
+669 LDKQIDF

-699 RHDNCLCVM
+699 RHENCLCVM

-746 YEHLLRV
+746 YEHLLRA

-826 MYGQMP
+826 MYGEMP

-862 SISAENVLAD
+862 SIRAENVLAD
-872 PYIRTNLHLVDHRVS
+872 PYIRANLHLVDHRVS
-887 GKRDTILPSI
+887 GKRDAILPSI
-897 IASSKKAIVYVYSRG
+897 IASSKKTIVYVYSRG

-937 GLSREQRRRIE
+937 GLSREQRQRIE

-968 VNVGDVDAVVMYGL
+968 VNVGDVDAIAMYGL

-1058 PTPAPAPA
+1058 PTPAP
-1066 PTETSA
+1066 TETSA
-1072 HSQTGIISAQLNAL
+1072 HSQTGVISAQLNAL

-1110 IFQELGICYVSAR
+1110 IFQELGICYVSAQ

>member
-389 PSFVFTIRDG
+389 PSFVFTIHDG

-454 ATLSSSMFADTLK
+454 ATLPSSMFADTLK

-511 RVGAHEQNLRFD
+511 RVGAHEQHLRFD
-523 VCADAKKIAAIVFGG
+523 VCADAKKIAAIAFGG
-538 AQALAGVIGEASC
+538 AQALADVIGEASC
-551 SNADAG
+551 SSADPG
-557 VRSREHRQPRP
+557 VRSREHRQLRP
-568 HVDIIFTPICEVKQ
+568 HVDIIFTPICEVRQ

-603 LQPASAPSA
+603 TQPASAPATPTPTASA
-612 SAQTPVS
+612 SM
-619 TPAVSA
+619 PAVSA
-625 PTASA
+625 PMVSA
-630 STPPTVS
+630 FMPPT
-637 APTAPAPAPTQ
+637 PTT
-648 PTHPA
+648 
-653 YPAPVPTTPT
+653 PAPVPVPTAPT

-669 LDKQINF
+669 LDKQIDF

-699 RHDNCLCVM
+699 RHENCLCVM

-718 QVFALML
+718 QVFSLML

-746 YEHLLRV
+746 YEHLLRA

-826 MYGQMP
+826 MYGEMP
-832 RVLTELGNPC
+832 RILTELGNPC

-862 SISAENVLAD
+862 SIRAENVLAD
-872 PYIRTNLHLVDHRVS
+872 PYIRANLHLVDHRVS
-887 GKRDTILPSI
+887 GKRDAILPSI
-897 IASSKKAIVYVYSRG
+897 IASSKKTIVYVYSRG

-1058 PTPAPAPA
+1058 STPVPTPAS
-1066 PTETSA
+1066 TQMSE
-1072 HSQTGIISAQLNAL
+1072 HSQTGVISAQLNAL

-1170 AYTASEHELLA
+1170 VYTASEHELLA

>member
-83 EKHERICVFGDF
+83 EKHECICVLGDF

-151 DCGIDAATAVS
+151 DCGIDAATAVA

-176 HEENLQTL
+176 HEENPQTL

-319 DLAHAGQYAHTL
+319 DLAHASQYAHTL

-389 PSFVFTIRDG
+389 PSFVFTIHDG

-404 GRSTGSIDL
+404 GRSTGTIDL

-454 ATLSSSMFADTLK
+454 ATLPSSMFADTLK

-557 VRSREHRQPRP
+557 VRSREHRQLRP

-630 STPPTVS
+630 STPPT
-637 APTAPAPAPTQ
+637 PTQ
-648 PTHPA
+648 PAH
-653 YPAPVPTTPT
+653 PAPVPTTPT

-669 LDKQINF
+669 LDKQIDF
-676 CVRALIGSHPL
+676 CVRALLGSHPL
-687 LRAQAEALKRLV
+687 LRAQAETLKRLV
-699 RHDNCLCVM
+699 RHENCLCVM

-826 MYGQMP
+826 MYGEMP
-832 RVLTELGNPC
+832 RILTELGNPC

-862 SISAENVLAD
+862 SIRAENVLAD
-872 PYIRTNLHLVDHRVS
+872 PYIRANLHLVDHRVS
-887 GKRDTILPSI
+887 GKRDAILPSI
-897 IASSKKAIVYVYSRG
+897 IASSKKTIVYVYSRG

-1058 PTPAPAPA
+1058 STPVPTPAS
-1066 PTETSA
+1066 TQMSE
-1072 HSQTGIISAQLNAL
+1072 HSQTGVISAQLNAL

-1170 AYTASEHELLA
+1170 VYTASEHELLA

>member
-1 MVFNVQDKIENY
+1 M
-13 TLLDTSQ
+13 
-20 DLVAKLTRTHNLP
+20 
-33 RLVARVL
+33 
-40 VSLGY
+40 
-45 DSYEKITRYLSAT
+45 
-58 LERDWEDPR
+58 
-67 LIPGLVPCV
+67 
-76 GRIQEAI
+76 
-83 EKHERICVFGDF
+83 
-95 DVDGVCALAIMCQA
+95 
-109 LEALGAYVHPYFPD
+109 
-123 RERFDSGLTPELI
+123 
-136 DDISRVCAPKLLITL
+136 
-151 DCGIDAATAVS
+151 
-162 YAKRL
+162 
-167 GIDVVVGDH
+167 
-176 HEENLQTL
+176 
-184 PRTPYICNPKHRV
+184 
-197 PAPAP
+197 
-202 APASYDLAGAGV
+202 
-214 ALKMVCELGRRFDLP
+214 
-229 LLWQDGIEL
+229 
-238 ATLATLADTMVLSR
+238 
-252 ENKALVQEGIN
+252 
-263 RLRYTRSVGI
+263 
-273 MALAKLANIDI
+273 
-284 HSVTAEELPFSIIP
+284 
-298 RLNTAG
+298 
-304 RMNRASLAFALLTSR
+304 
-319 DLAHAGQYAHTL
+319 
-331 EELNTRRKEIT
+331 
-342 ASMTQEAFRAAAAQ
+342 
-356 IEAHE
+356 
-361 KLIVVSSSSWEEGIK
+361 
-376 GVVSARLAHKCHV
+376 
-389 PSFVFTIRDG
+389 
-399 IAKGS
+399 
-404 GRSTGSIDL
+404 
-413 FRSLDCVRDSIIRA
+413 
-427 GGHKQAVGVTIRAD
+427 
-441 LLPLFTS
+441 
-448 RLRAYL
+448 
-454 ATLSSSMFADTLK
+454 
-467 VSSVVS
+467 
-473 IRELSIDDIN
+473 
-483 SLELLAPFGKGNPR
+483 
-497 PLFMLKDVELMRIR
+497 
-511 RVGAHEQNLRFD
+511 
-523 VCADAKKIAAIVFGG
+523 
-538 AQALAGVIGEASC
+538 
-551 SNADAG
+551 
-557 VRSREHRQPRP
+557 
-568 HVDIIFTPICEVKQ
+568 
-582 GRVRPKLIVKACF
+582 
-595 PSSSDETL
+595 
-603 LQPASAPSA
+603 
-612 SAQTPVS
+612 
-619 TPAVSA
+619 
-625 PTASA
+625 
-630 STPPTVS
+630 
-637 APTAPAPAPTQ
+637 
-648 PTHPA
+648 
-653 YPAPVPTTPT
+653 
-663 SFSAYS
+663 
-669 LDKQINF
+669 
-676 CVRALIGSHPL
+676 RALIGSHPL

-699 RHDNCLCVM
+699 RHENCLCVM

-826 MYGQMP
+826 MYGEMP
-832 RVLTELGNPC
+832 RILTELGNPC

-862 SISAENVLAD
+862 SIRAENVLAD
-872 PYIRTNLHLVDHRVS
+872 PYIRANLHLVDHRVS
-887 GKRDTILPSI
+887 GKRDAILPSI
-897 IASSKKAIVYVYSRG
+897 IASSKKTIVYVYSRG

-968 VNVGDVDAVVMYGL
+968 VNVGDVDAIAMYGL

-1058 PTPAPAPA
+1058 STPVPTPAPTPA
-1066 PTETSA
+1066 STETSA
-1072 HSQTGIISAQLNAL
+1072 QSQTGVISAQLNAL

-1110 IFQELGICYVSAR
+1110 IFQELGVCYVSAQ

>member
-109 LEALGAYVHPYFPD
+109 LEALGAYAHPYFPD

-389 PSFVFTIRDG
+389 PSFVFTIHDG

-454 ATLSSSMFADTLK
+454 ATLPSSMFADTLK

-511 RVGAHEQNLRFD
+511 RVGAHEQHLRFD
-523 VCADAKKIAAIVFGG
+523 VCADAKKIAAIAFGG
-538 AQALAGVIGEASC
+538 AQALADVIGEASC
-551 SNADAG
+551 SSADPG
-557 VRSREHRQPRP
+557 VRSREHRQLRP
-568 HVDIIFTPICEVKQ
+568 HVDIIFTPICEVRQ

-603 LQPASAPSA
+603 TQPASAPA
-612 SAQTPVS
+612 TP
-619 TPAVSA
+619 T

-630 STPPTVS
+630 PTPAASALSASASMPPT
-637 APTAPAPAPTQ
+637 PTTPAPV
-648 PTHPA
+648 
-653 YPAPVPTTPT
+653 PVPTTPT

-669 LDKQINF
+669 LDKQIDF

-699 RHDNCLCVM
+699 RHENCLCVM

-718 QVFALML
+718 QVFSLML

-746 YEHLLRV
+746 YEHLLRA

-826 MYGQMP
+826 MYGEMP

-862 SISAENVLAD
+862 SIRAENVLAD
-872 PYIRTNLHLVDHRVS
+872 PYIRANLHLVEHRVS
-887 GKRDTILPSI
+887 GKRDAILPSI
-897 IASSKKAIVYVYSRG
+897 IASSKKTIVYVYSRG

-1058 PTPAPAPA
+1058 STPVPTPAS
-1066 PTETSA
+1066 TQMSE
-1072 HSQTGIISAQLNAL
+1072 HSQTGVISAQLNAL

-1170 AYTASEHELLA
+1170 VYTASEHELLA

>member
-58 LERDWEDPR
+58 LERDWEDPC

-151 DCGIDAATAVS
+151 DCGIDAATAVA

-176 HEENLQTL
+176 HEENPQTL
-184 PRTPYICNPKHRV
+184 PRTPYICNPKHCAK
-197 PAPAP
+197 APAP

-389 PSFVFTIRDG
+389 PSFVFTIHDG

-454 ATLSSSMFADTLK
+454 ATLPSSMFADTLK

-511 RVGAHEQNLRFD
+511 RVGAHEQHLRFD
-523 VCADAKKIAAIVFGG
+523 VCADAKKIAAIAFGG
-538 AQALAGVIGEASC
+538 AQALADVIGEASC
-551 SNADAG
+551 SSADPG
-557 VRSREHRQPRP
+557 VRSREHRQLRP
-568 HVDIIFTPICEVKQ
+568 HVDIIFTPICEVRQ

-603 LQPASAPSA
+603 TQPASAPA
-612 SAQTPVS
+612 TP
-619 TPAVSA
+619 T

-630 STPPTVS
+630 SMPAVSAAMVSAFMPPT
-637 APTAPAPAPTQ
+637 PTT
-648 PTHPA
+648 
-653 YPAPVPTTPT
+653 PAPVPVPTAPT

-669 LDKQINF
+669 LDKQIDF

-699 RHDNCLCVM
+699 RHENCLCVM

-718 QVFALML
+718 QVFSLML

-746 YEHLLRV
+746 YEHLLRA

-826 MYGQMP
+826 MYGEMP
-832 RVLTELGNPC
+832 RILTELGNPC

-862 SISAENVLAD
+862 SIRAENVLAD
-872 PYIRTNLHLVDHRVS
+872 PYIRANLHLVDHRVS
-887 GKRDTILPSI
+887 GKRDAILPSI
-897 IASSKKAIVYVYSRG
+897 IASSKKTIVYVYSRG

-968 VNVGDVDAVVMYGL
+968 VNVGDVDAIAMYGL

-1058 PTPAPAPA
+1058 STPVPTPAS
-1066 PTETSA
+1066 TQMSE
-1072 HSQTGIISAQLNAL
+1072 HSQTGVISAQLNAL

-1170 AYTASEHELLA
+1170 VYTASEHELLA

>member
-123 RERFDSGLTPELI
+123 RVRFDSGLTPELI

-184 PRTPYICNPKHRV
+184 PRTPYICNPKHCAK
-197 PAPAP
+197 APAP

-238 ATLATLADTMVLSR
+238 AALATLADTMVLSR

-319 DLAHAGQYAHTL
+319 DLAHASQYAHTL
-331 EELNTRRKEIT
+331 EELNTKRKEIT

-389 PSFVFTIRDG
+389 PSFVFTIHDG

-404 GRSTGSIDL
+404 GRSTGTIDL

-454 ATLSSSMFADTLK
+454 ATLPSSMFADTLK

-511 RVGAHEQNLRFD
+511 RVGAHEQHLRFD
-523 VCADAKKIAAIVFGG
+523 VCADAKKIAAIAFGG
-538 AQALAGVIGEASC
+538 AQALADVIGEASC
-551 SNADAG
+551 SSADPG
-557 VRSREHRQPRP
+557 VRSREHRQLRP
-568 HVDIIFTPICEVKQ
+568 HVDIIFTPICEVRQ

-603 LQPASAPSA
+603 TQPASAPATPTPTASA
-612 SAQTPVS
+612 SM
-619 TPAVSA
+619 PAVSA
-625 PTASA
+625 PMVSA
-630 STPPTVS
+630 FMPPT
-637 APTAPAPAPTQ
+637 PTT
-648 PTHPA
+648 
-653 YPAPVPTTPT
+653 PAPVPVPTAPT

-669 LDKQINF
+669 LDKQIDF

-699 RHDNCLCVM
+699 RHENCLCVM

-718 QVFALML
+718 QVFSLML

-746 YEHLLRV
+746 YEHLLRA

-826 MYGQMP
+826 MYGEMP
-832 RVLTELGNPC
+832 RILTELGNPC

-862 SISAENVLAD
+862 SIRAENVLAD
-872 PYIRTNLHLVDHRVS
+872 PYIRANLHLVDHRVS
-887 GKRDTILPSI
+887 GKRDAILPSI
-897 IASSKKAIVYVYSRG
+897 IASSKKTIVYVYSRG

-968 VNVGDVDAVVMYGL
+968 VNVGDVDAIAMYGL

-1058 PTPAPAPA
+1058 STPVPTPAS
-1066 PTETSA
+1066 TQMSE
-1072 HSQTGIISAQLNAL
+1072 HSQTGVISAQLNAL

-1170 AYTASEHELLA
+1170 VYTASEHELLA

>member
-83 EKHERICVFGDF
+83 EKHECICVLGDF

-109 LEALGAYVHPYFPD
+109 LEALGAYAHPYFPD

-151 DCGIDAATAVS
+151 DCGIDAATAVA

-176 HEENLQTL
+176 HEENPLTL
-184 PRTPYICNPKHRV
+184 PRTPYICNPKHCAK
-197 PAPAP
+197 APAP

-238 ATLATLADTMVLSR
+238 AALATLADTMVLSR

-389 PSFVFTIRDG
+389 PSFVFTIHDG

-454 ATLSSSMFADTLK
+454 ATLPSSMFADTLK

-511 RVGAHEQNLRFD
+511 RVGAHEQHLRFD
-523 VCADAKKIAAIVFGG
+523 VCADAKKIAAIAFGG
-538 AQALAGVIGEASC
+538 AQALADVIGEASC
-551 SNADAG
+551 SSADPG
-557 VRSREHRQPRP
+557 VRSREHRQLRP
-568 HVDIIFTPICEVKQ
+568 HVDIIFTPICEVRQ

-603 LQPASAPSA
+603 TQPASAPSA
-612 SAQTPVS
+612 SALS
-619 TPAVSA
+619 
-625 PTASA
+625 ASA
-630 STPPTVS
+630 SMPPT
-637 APTAPAPAPTQ
+637 PTTPAPV
-648 PTHPA
+648 
-653 YPAPVPTTPT
+653 PVPTTPT

-669 LDKQINF
+669 LDKQIDF

-699 RHDNCLCVM
+699 RHENCLCVM

-746 YEHLLRV
+746 YEHLLRA

-832 RVLTELGNPC
+832 RILTELGNPS

-862 SISAENVLAD
+862 SIRAENVLAD

-897 IASSKKAIVYVYSRG
+897 IASSKKTIIYVYSRG

-968 VNVGDVDAVVMYGL
+968 VNVGDVDAIAMYGL

-1058 PTPAPAPA
+1058 PTPAP
-1066 PTETSA
+1066 TETSA
-1072 HSQTGIISAQLNAL
+1072 HSQTGVISAQLNAL
-1086 AEEIYTDAQFPLA
+1086 AEEIYSDSQLPLA

-1110 IFQELGICYVSAR
+1110 IFQELGICYVSAQ

>member
-67 LIPGLVPCV
+67 LIPGLVSCV

-83 EKHERICVFGDF
+83 EKHECICVLGDF

-151 DCGIDAATAVS
+151 DCGIDAATAVA

-176 HEENLQTL
+176 HEENPLTL
-184 PRTPYICNPKHRV
+184 PRTPYICNPKHCAK
-197 PAPAP
+197 APAP

-389 PSFVFTIRDG
+389 PSFVFTIHDG

-454 ATLSSSMFADTLK
+454 ATLPSSMFADTLK

-511 RVGAHEQNLRFD
+511 RVGAHEQHLRFD
-523 VCADAKKIAAIVFGG
+523 VCADAKKIAAIAFGG
-538 AQALAGVIGEASC
+538 AQALADVIGEASC
-551 SNADAG
+551 SSADPG
-557 VRSREHRQPRP
+557 VRSREHRQLRP
-568 HVDIIFTPICEVKQ
+568 HVDIIFTPICEVRQ

-603 LQPASAPSA
+603 TQPASAPSA
-612 SAQTPVS
+612 SAQ
-619 TPAVSA
+619 
-625 PTASA
+625 
-630 STPPTVS
+630 
-637 APTAPAPAPTQ
+637 APASMPPMPPAPTQ
-648 PTHPA
+648 TAH
-653 YPAPVPTTPT
+653 PAPVPTTPAPVPTAPT

-669 LDKQINF
+669 LDKQIDF

-699 RHDNCLCVM
+699 RHENCLCVM

-826 MYGQMP
+826 MYGEMP
-832 RVLTELGNPC
+832 RILTELGNPC

-862 SISAENVLAD
+862 SIRAENVLAD
-872 PYIRTNLHLVDHRVS
+872 PYIRANLHLVDHRVS
-887 GKRDTILPSI
+887 GKRDAILPSI
-897 IASSKKAIVYVYSRG
+897 IASSKKTIVYVYSRG

-968 VNVGDVDAVVMYGL
+968 VNVGDVDAIAMYGL

-1058 PTPAPAPA
+1058 STPVPTPAPTPA
-1066 PTETSA
+1066 STETSA
-1072 HSQTGIISAQLNAL
+1072 QSQTGVISAQLNAL

-1110 IFQELGICYVSAR
+1110 IFQELGVCYVSAQ

>member
-58 LERDWEDPR
+58 LERDWEDPC

-109 LEALGAYVHPYFPD
+109 LEALGAYVRPYFPD

-136 DDISRVCAPKLLITL
+136 DDISHALAPKLLITL
-151 DCGIDAATAVS
+151 DCGIDAATAVA

-167 GIDVVVGDH
+167 DIDVVVGDH
-176 HEENLQTL
+176 HEENPQTL
-184 PRTPYICNPKHRV
+184 PRTPYICNPKHRAS
-197 PAPAP
+197 APAP

-214 ALKMVCELGRRFDLP
+214 ALKMVCELGRRFDLS

-319 DLAHAGQYAHTL
+319 DLAHASQYAHTL
-331 EELNTRRKEIT
+331 EELNTKRKEIT

-389 PSFVFTIRDG
+389 PSFVFTIHDG

-454 ATLSSSMFADTLK
+454 ATLPSSMFADTLK

-511 RVGAHEQNLRFD
+511 RVGAHEQHLRFD
-523 VCADAKKIAAIVFGG
+523 VCADAKKIAAIAFGG
-538 AQALAGVIGEASC
+538 AQALADVIGEASC
-551 SNADAG
+551 SSADPG
-557 VRSREHRQPRP
+557 VRSREHRQLRP
-568 HVDIIFTPICEVKQ
+568 HVDIIFTPICEVRQ

-603 LQPASAPSA
+603 TQPASAPA
-612 SAQTPVS
+612 T
-619 TPAVSA
+619 
-625 PTASA
+625 
-630 STPPTVS
+630 
-637 APTAPAPAPTQ
+637 PAPATSAFMPPT
-648 PTHPA
+648 PTT
-653 YPAPVPTTPT
+653 PAPVPVPTAPT

-669 LDKQINF
+669 LDKQIDF

-699 RHDNCLCVM
+699 RHENCLCVM

-746 YEHLLRV
+746 YEHLLRA

-826 MYGQMP
+826 MYGEMP
-832 RVLTELGNPC
+832 RILTELGNPC

-862 SISAENVLAD
+862 SIRAENVLAD
-872 PYIRTNLHLVDHRVS
+872 PYIRANLHLVDHRVS
-887 GKRDTILPSI
+887 GKRDAILPSI
-897 IASSKKAIVYVYSRG
+897 IASSKKTIIYVYSRG

-968 VNVGDVDAVVMYGL
+968 VNVGDVDAIAMYGL

-1058 PTPAPAPA
+1058 PTPAP
-1066 PTETSA
+1066 TETSA
-1072 HSQTGIISAQLNAL
+1072 HSQTGVISAQLNAL
-1086 AEEIYTDAQFPLA
+1086 AEEIYSDSQLPLA

-1110 IFQELGICYVSAR
+1110 IFQELGICYVSAQ

>member
-83 EKHERICVFGDF
+83 EKHECICVLGDF

-151 DCGIDAATAVS
+151 DCGIDAATAVA

-176 HEENLQTL
+176 HEENPQTL
-184 PRTPYICNPKHRV
+184 PRTPYICNPKHCAK
-197 PAPAP
+197 APAP

-238 ATLATLADTMVLSR
+238 AALATLADTMVLSR

-319 DLAHAGQYAHTL
+319 DLAHASKYAHTL
-331 EELNTRRKEIT
+331 EDLNTKRKEIT

-389 PSFVFTIRDG
+389 PSFVFTIHDG

-454 ATLSSSMFADTLK
+454 ATLPSSMFADTLK

-511 RVGAHEQNLRFD
+511 RVGAHEQHLRFD
-523 VCADAKKIAAIVFGG
+523 VCADAKKIAAIAFGG
-538 AQALAGVIGEASC
+538 AQALADVIGEASC
-551 SNADAG
+551 SSADPG
-557 VRSREHRQPRP
+557 VRSREHRQLRP
-568 HVDIIFTPICEVKQ
+568 HVDIIFTPICEVRQ

-603 LQPASAPSA
+603 TQPASAPSA
-612 SAQTPVS
+612 SA
-619 TPAVSA
+619 

-630 STPPTVS
+630 SMPPT
-637 APTAPAPAPTQ
+637 PTT
-648 PTHPA
+648 
-653 YPAPVPTTPT
+653 PAPVPTAPT

-669 LDKQINF
+669 LDKQIDF

-699 RHDNCLCVM
+699 RHENCLCVM

-718 QVFALML
+718 QVFSLML

-746 YEHLLRV
+746 YEHLLRA

-762 MLSGDVSMSDRRDIY
+762 MLSGDVSMSDRRGIY

-784 MDIVLTT
+784 VDIVLTT

-832 RVLTELGNPC
+832 RILTELGNPC

-862 SISAENVLAD
+862 SIRAENVLAD
-872 PYIRTNLHLVDHRVS
+872 PYIRANLHLVDHRVS
-887 GKRDTILPSI
+887 GKRDAILPSI
-897 IASSKKAIVYVYSRG
+897 IASSKKTIVYVYSRG

-968 VNVGDVDAVVMYGL
+968 VNVGDVDAIAMYGL

-1058 PTPAPAPA
+1058 PTPAS
-1066 PTETSA
+1066 TETSA
-1072 HSQTGIISAQLNAL
+1072 HSQTGVISAQLNAL
-1086 AEEIYTDAQFPLA
+1086 AEEIYSDSQLPLA

-1110 IFQELGICYVSAR
+1110 IFQELGICYVSAQ

>member
-109 LEALGAYVHPYFPD
+109 LEALGAYVRPYFPD
-123 RERFDSGLTPELI
+123 RARFDSGLTPELI

-151 DCGIDAATAVS
+151 DCGIDAATAVA

-176 HEENLQTL
+176 HEENPQTL
-184 PRTPYICNPKHRV
+184 PRTPYICNPKHRA

-319 DLAHAGQYAHTL
+319 DLAHASQYAHTL
-331 EELNTRRKEIT
+331 EELNTKRKEIT

-389 PSFVFTIRDG
+389 PSFVFTIHDG

-454 ATLSSSMFADTLK
+454 ATLPSSMFADTLK

-497 PLFMLKDVELMRIR
+497 PLFMLKDVELMRLR
-511 RVGAHEQNLRFD
+511 RVGAHEQHLRFD
-523 VCADAKKIAAIVFGG
+523 VCADAKKIAAIAFGG
-538 AQALAGVIGEASC
+538 AQALADVIGEASC
-551 SNADAG
+551 SSADPG
-557 VRSREHRQPRP
+557 VRSREHRQLRP
-568 HVDIIFTPICEVKQ
+568 HVDIIFTPICEVRQ

-603 LQPASAPSA
+603 TQPASAPSA
-612 SAQTPVS
+612 SAQA
-619 TPAVSA
+619 PASM
-625 PTASA
+625 
-630 STPPTVS
+630 PPT
-637 APTAPAPAPTQ
+637 PPAPTQ
-648 PTHPA
+648 TAH
-653 YPAPVPTTPT
+653 PAPVPTTPAPVPTAPT

-669 LDKQINF
+669 LDKQIDF

-699 RHDNCLCVM
+699 RHENCLCVM

-718 QVFALML
+718 QVFSLML

-746 YEHLLRV
+746 YEHLLRA

-826 MYGQMP
+826 MYGEMP
-832 RVLTELGNPC
+832 RILTELGNPC

-862 SISAENVLAD
+862 SIRAENVLAD
-872 PYIRTNLHLVDHRVS
+872 PYIRANLHLVDHRVS
-887 GKRDTILPSI
+887 GKRDAILPSI
-897 IASSKKAIVYVYSRG
+897 IASSKKTIIYVYSRG

-968 VNVGDVDAVVMYGL
+968 VNVGDVDAIAMYGL

-1035 GELRARCRLAGDSP
+1035 GELHARCRLAGDSP

-1058 PTPAPAPA
+1058 PTPAPTPA
-1066 PTETSA
+1066 STETSA
-1072 HSQTGIISAQLNAL
+1072 QSQTGVISAQLNAL
-1086 AEEIYTDAQFPLA
+1086 AEEIYSDSQLPLA

-1110 IFQELGICYVSAR
+1110 IFQELGVCYVSAQ

>member
-83 EKHERICVFGDF
+83 EKHECICVLGDF

-151 DCGIDAATAVS
+151 DCGIDAATAVA

-176 HEENLQTL
+176 HEENPLTL

-389 PSFVFTIRDG
+389 PSFVFTIHDG

-427 GGHKQAVGVTIRAD
+427 GGHKQAVGVTIRVD

-454 ATLSSSMFADTLK
+454 ATLPSSMFADTLK

-511 RVGAHEQNLRFD
+511 RVGAHEQHLRFD
-523 VCADAKKIAAIVFGG
+523 VCADAKKIAAIAFGG
-538 AQALAGVIGEASC
+538 AQALADVIGEASC
-551 SNADAG
+551 SSADAG

-568 HVDIIFTPICEVKQ
+568 HVDIIFTPICEVRQ

-603 LQPASAPSA
+603 TQPASAPSA
-612 SAQTPVS
+612 SAPATP
-619 TPAVSA
+619 A

-630 STPPTVS
+630 SMPAASVPSASASMPPT
-637 APTAPAPAPTQ
+637 PTT
-648 PTHPA
+648 
-653 YPAPVPTTPT
+653 PAPVPTTPT

-669 LDKQINF
+669 LDKQIDF

-699 RHDNCLCVM
+699 HHENCLCVM

-746 YEHLLRV
+746 YEHLLRA

-832 RVLTELGNPC
+832 RVLTELGNPS

-862 SISAENVLAD
+862 SIRAENVLAD
-872 PYIRTNLHLVDHRVS
+872 PYIRANLHLVDHRVS

-897 IASSKKAIVYVYSRG
+897 IASSKKTIVYVYSRG

-968 VNVGDVDAVVMYGL
+968 VNVGDVDAIAMYGL

-1058 PTPAPAPA
+1058 PTPAPTPA
-1066 PTETSA
+1066 STQMSE
-1072 HSQTGIISAQLNAL
+1072 HSQTGVISAQLNAL
-1086 AEEIYTDAQFPLA
+1086 AEEIYTDSQLPLA

-1110 IFQELGICYVSAR
+1110 IFQELGICYVSAQ

>member
-238 ATLATLADTMVLSR
+238 AALATLADTMVLSR

-319 DLAHAGQYAHTL
+319 DLAHASKYAHTL
-331 EELNTRRKEIT
+331 EDLNTKRKEIT

-389 PSFVFTIRDG
+389 PSFVFTIHDG

-454 ATLSSSMFADTLK
+454 ATLPSSMFADTLK

-511 RVGAHEQNLRFD
+511 RVGAHEQHLRFD
-523 VCADAKKIAAIVFGG
+523 VCADAKKIAAIAFGG
-538 AQALAGVIGEASC
+538 AQALADVIGEASC
-551 SNADAG
+551 SSADPG
-557 VRSREHRQPRP
+557 VRSREHRQLRP
-568 HVDIIFTPICEVKQ
+568 HVDIIFTPICEVRQ

-603 LQPASAPSA
+603 TQPASAPA
-612 SAQTPVS
+612 TP
-619 TPAVSA
+619 A

-630 STPPTVS
+630 FMPPT
-637 APTAPAPAPTQ
+637 PTT
-648 PTHPA
+648 
-653 YPAPVPTTPT
+653 PAPVPVPTAPT

-669 LDKQINF
+669 LDKQIDF

-699 RHDNCLCVM
+699 RHENCLCVM

-746 YEHLLRV
+746 YEHLLRA

-826 MYGQMP
+826 MYGEMP
-832 RVLTELGNPC
+832 RILTELGNPC

-862 SISAENVLAD
+862 SIRAENVLAD
-872 PYIRTNLHLVDHRVS
+872 PYIRANLHLVDHRVS
-887 GKRDTILPSI
+887 GKRDAILPSI
-897 IASSKKAIVYVYSRG
+897 IASSKKTIIYVYSRG

-968 VNVGDVDAVVMYGL
+968 VNVGDVDAIAMYGL

-1058 PTPAPAPA
+1058 PTPAP
-1066 PTETSA
+1066 TETSA
-1072 HSQTGIISAQLNAL
+1072 HSQTGVISAQLNAL

-1110 IFQELGICYVSAR
+1110 IFQELGICYVSAQ

>member
-67 LIPGLVPCV
+67 LIPGLVSCV

-83 EKHERICVFGDF
+83 EKHECICVLGDF

-136 DDISRVCAPKLLITL
+136 DDISHALAPKLLITL
-151 DCGIDAATAVS
+151 DCGIDAATAVA

-176 HEENLQTL
+176 HEENPQTL
-184 PRTPYICNPKHRV
+184 PRTPYICNPKHCAK
-197 PAPAP
+197 APAP

-238 ATLATLADTMVLSR
+238 AALATLADTMVLSR

-319 DLAHAGQYAHTL
+319 DLAHASKYAHTL
-331 EELNTRRKEIT
+331 EDLNTKRKEIT

-389 PSFVFTIRDG
+389 PSFVFTIHDG

-454 ATLSSSMFADTLK
+454 ATLPSSMFADTLK

-511 RVGAHEQNLRFD
+511 RVGAHEQHLRFD
-523 VCADAKKIAAIVFGG
+523 VCADAKKIAAIAFGG
-538 AQALAGVIGEASC
+538 AQALADVIGEASC
-551 SNADAG
+551 SSADPG
-557 VRSREHRQPRP
+557 VRSREHRQLRP
-568 HVDIIFTPICEVKQ
+568 HVDIIFTPICEVRQ

-603 LQPASAPSA
+603 TQPASAPSA
-612 SAQTPVS
+612 SAPATP
-619 TPAVSA
+619 A

-630 STPPTVS
+630 SMPPT
-637 APTAPAPAPTQ
+637 PTT
-648 PTHPA
+648 
-653 YPAPVPTTPT
+653 PAPVPTAPT

-669 LDKQINF
+669 LDKQIDF

-699 RHDNCLCVM
+699 RHENCLCVM

-718 QVFALML
+718 QVFSLML

-746 YEHLLRV
+746 YEHLLRA

-862 SISAENVLAD
+862 SIRAENVLAD

-897 IASSKKAIVYVYSRG
+897 IASSKKTIVYVYSRG

-968 VNVGDVDAVVMYGL
+968 VNVGDVDAIVMYGL

-1058 PTPAPAPA
+1058 STPV

-1086 AEEIYTDAQFPLA
+1086 AEEIYSDSQTPLA

-1170 AYTASEHELLA
+1170 AYTASERELLA
-1181 RINTPIYPSFAH
+1181 RINTPIYPSFAY

>member
-67 LIPGLVPCV
+67 LIPGLVSCV

-83 EKHERICVFGDF
+83 EKHECICVLGDF

-151 DCGIDAATAVS
+151 DCGIDAATAVA

-176 HEENLQTL
+176 HEENPLTL

-319 DLAHAGQYAHTL
+319 DLAHASKYAHTL
-331 EELNTRRKEIT
+331 EDLNTKRKEIT

-389 PSFVFTIRDG
+389 PSFVFTIHDG

-454 ATLSSSMFADTLK
+454 ATLPSSMFADTLK

-511 RVGAHEQNLRFD
+511 RVGAHEQHLRFD
-523 VCADAKKIAAIVFGG
+523 VCADAKKIAAIAFGG
-538 AQALAGVIGEASC
+538 AQALADVIGEASC
-551 SNADAG
+551 SSADAG

-568 HVDIIFTPICEVKQ
+568 HVDIIFTPICEVRQ

-603 LQPASAPSA
+603 TQPASAPA
-612 SAQTPVS
+612 TP
-619 TPAVSA
+619 A

-630 STPPTVS
+630 FMPPT
-637 APTAPAPAPTQ
+637 PTT
-648 PTHPA
+648 
-653 YPAPVPTTPT
+653 PAPVPVPTAPT

-669 LDKQINF
+669 LDKQIDF

-687 LRAQAEALKRLV
+687 LRAQAEALKCLV
-699 RHDNCLCVM
+699 RHENCLCVM

-746 YEHLLRV
+746 YEHLLRA

-826 MYGQMP
+826 MYGEMP
-832 RVLTELGNPC
+832 RILTELGNPC

-862 SISAENVLAD
+862 SIRAENVLAD
-872 PYIRTNLHLVDHRVS
+872 PYIRANLHLVDHRVS
-887 GKRDTILPSI
+887 GKRDAILPSI
-897 IASSKKAIVYVYSRG
+897 IASSKKTIIYVYSRG

-968 VNVGDVDAVVMYGL
+968 VNVGDVDAIAMYGL

-1058 PTPAPAPA
+1058 PTPAP
-1066 PTETSA
+1066 TETSA
-1072 HSQTGIISAQLNAL
+1072 HSQTGVISAQLNAL
-1086 AEEIYTDAQFPLA
+1086 AEEIYSDSQTPLA

-1110 IFQELGICYVSAR
+1110 IFQELGICYVSAQ

>member
-67 LIPGLVPCV
+67 LIPGLVSCV

-83 EKHERICVFGDF
+83 EKHECICVLGDF

-151 DCGIDAATAVS
+151 DCGIDAATAVA

-176 HEENLQTL
+176 HEENPLTL
-184 PRTPYICNPKHRV
+184 PRTPYICNPKHCAK
-197 PAPAP
+197 APAP

-238 ATLATLADTMVLSR
+238 AALATLADTMVLSR

-319 DLAHAGQYAHTL
+319 DLAHASKYAHTL
-331 EELNTRRKEIT
+331 EDLNTKRKEIT

-389 PSFVFTIRDG
+389 PSFVFTIHDG

-404 GRSTGSIDL
+404 GRSTGAIDL

-454 ATLSSSMFADTLK
+454 ATLPSSMFADTLK

-511 RVGAHEQNLRFD
+511 RVGAHEQHLRFD
-523 VCADAKKIAAIVFGG
+523 VCADAKKIAAIAFGG
-538 AQALAGVIGEASC
+538 AQALADVIGEASC
-551 SNADAG
+551 SSADAG

-568 HVDIIFTPICEVKQ
+568 HVDIIFTPICEVRQ

-603 LQPASAPSA
+603 TQPASAPA
-612 SAQTPVS
+612 TP
-619 TPAVSA
+619 A

-630 STPPTVS
+630 SMPAASVPSASASMPPT
-637 APTAPAPAPTQ
+637 PTT
-648 PTHPA
+648 
-653 YPAPVPTTPT
+653 PAPVPTAPT

-669 LDKQINF
+669 LDKQIDF

-699 RHDNCLCVM
+699 RHENCLCVM

-826 MYGQMP
+826 MYGEMP
-832 RVLTELGNPC
+832 RILTELGNPS

-862 SISAENVLAD
+862 SIRAENVLAD
-872 PYIRTNLHLVDHRVS
+872 PYIRANLHLVDHRVS
-887 GKRDTILPSI
+887 GKRDAILPSI
-897 IASSKKAIVYVYSRG
+897 IASSKKTIVYVYSRG

-968 VNVGDVDAVVMYGL
+968 VNVGDVDAIAMYGL

-1058 PTPAPAPA
+1058 STPV

-1072 HSQTGIISAQLNAL
+1072 HSQTGVISAQLNAL
-1086 AEEIYTDAQFPLA
+1086 AEEIYSDSQLPLA
-1099 FRISRLKAALA
+1099 FRISRLKAAFA

-1131 SDFYDIRMTNSSVPV
+1131 SDFYDVRMTNSSVPV

>member
-58 LERDWEDPR
+58 LERDWEDPC

-109 LEALGAYVHPYFPD
+109 LEALGAYVRPYFPD

-136 DDISRVCAPKLLITL
+136 DDISHALAPKLLITL
-151 DCGIDAATAVS
+151 DCGIDAATAVA

-167 GIDVVVGDH
+167 DIDVVVGDH
-176 HEENLQTL
+176 HEENPQTL
-184 PRTPYICNPKHRV
+184 PRTPYICNPKHCAK
-197 PAPAP
+197 APAP

-319 DLAHAGQYAHTL
+319 DLAHASQYAHTL
-331 EELNTRRKEIT
+331 EELNTKRKEIT

-389 PSFVFTIRDG
+389 PSFVFTIHDG

-454 ATLSSSMFADTLK
+454 ATLPSSMFADTLK

-568 HVDIIFTPICEVKQ
+568 HVDIIFTPICEVRQ

-603 LQPASAPSA
+603 TQPASAPA
-612 SAQTPVS
+612 TP
-619 TPAVSA
+619 A

-630 STPPTVS
+630 FMPPT
-637 APTAPAPAPTQ
+637 PTT
-648 PTHPA
+648 
-653 YPAPVPTTPT
+653 PAPVPVPTAPT

-669 LDKQINF
+669 LDKQIDF

-699 RHDNCLCVM
+699 RHENCLCVM

-746 YEHLLRV
+746 YEHLLRA

-826 MYGQMP
+826 MYGEMP
-832 RVLTELGNPC
+832 RILTELGNPC

-862 SISAENVLAD
+862 SIRAENVLAD
-872 PYIRTNLHLVDHRVS
+872 PYIRANLHLVDHRVS
-887 GKRDTILPSI
+887 GKRDAILPSI
-897 IASSKKAIVYVYSRG
+897 IASSKKTIIYVYSRG

-968 VNVGDVDAVVMYGL
+968 VNVGDVDAIAMYGL

-1058 PTPAPAPA
+1058 PTPAP
-1066 PTETSA
+1066 TETSA
-1072 HSQTGIISAQLNAL
+1072 HSQTGVISAQLNAL
-1086 AEEIYTDAQFPLA
+1086 AEEIYSDSQLPLA

-1110 IFQELGICYVSAR
+1110 IFQELGICYVSAQ

>member
-83 EKHERICVFGDF
+83 EKHERIFVFGDF

-389 PSFVFTIRDG
+389 PSFVFTIHDG

-454 ATLSSSMFADTLK
+454 ATLPSSMFADTLK

-511 RVGAHEQNLRFD
+511 RVGAHEQHLRFD
-523 VCADAKKIAAIVFGG
+523 VCADAKKIAAIAFGG
-538 AQALAGVIGEASC
+538 AQALADVIGEASC
-551 SNADAG
+551 SSADPG
-557 VRSREHRQPRP
+557 VRSREHRQLRP
-568 HVDIIFTPICEVKQ
+568 HVDIIFTPICEVRQ

-603 LQPASAPSA
+603 TQPASAPATPTPTASA
-612 SAQTPVS
+612 SM
-619 TPAVSA
+619 PAVSA
-625 PTASA
+625 PMVSA
-630 STPPTVS
+630 FMPPT
-637 APTAPAPAPTQ
+637 PTT
-648 PTHPA
+648 
-653 YPAPVPTTPT
+653 PAPVPVPTAPT

-669 LDKQINF
+669 LDKQIDF

-699 RHDNCLCVM
+699 RHENCLCVM

-718 QVFALML
+718 QVFSLML

-746 YEHLLRV
+746 YEHLLRA

-826 MYGQMP
+826 MYGEMP
-832 RVLTELGNPC
+832 RILTELGNPC

-862 SISAENVLAD
+862 SIRAENVLAD
-872 PYIRTNLHLVDHRVS
+872 PYIRANLHLVDHRVS
-887 GKRDTILPSI
+887 GKRDAILPSI
-897 IASSKKAIVYVYSRG
+897 IASSKKTIVYVYSRG

-1058 PTPAPAPA
+1058 STPVPTPAS
-1066 PTETSA
+1066 TQMSE
-1072 HSQTGIISAQLNAL
+1072 HSQTGVISAQLNAL

-1170 AYTASEHELLA
+1170 VYTASEHELLA

>member
-67 LIPGLVPCV
+67 LIPGLVSCV

-83 EKHERICVFGDF
+83 EKHECICVLGDF

-136 DDISRVCAPKLLITL
+136 DDISHALAPKLLITL
-151 DCGIDAATAVS
+151 DCGIDAATAVA

-176 HEENLQTL
+176 HEENPQTL
-184 PRTPYICNPKHRV
+184 PRTPYICNPKHCAK
-197 PAPAP
+197 APAP

-238 ATLATLADTMVLSR
+238 AALATLADTMVLSR

-319 DLAHAGQYAHTL
+319 DLAHASKYAHTL
-331 EELNTRRKEIT
+331 EDLNTKRKEIT

-389 PSFVFTIRDG
+389 PSFVFTIHDG

-454 ATLSSSMFADTLK
+454 ATLPSSMFADTLK

-511 RVGAHEQNLRFD
+511 RVGAHEQHLRFD
-523 VCADAKKIAAIVFGG
+523 VCADAKKIAAIAFGG
-538 AQALAGVIGEASC
+538 AQALADVIGEASC
-551 SNADAG
+551 SSADPG
-557 VRSREHRQPRP
+557 VRSREHRQLRP
-568 HVDIIFTPICEVKQ
+568 HVDIIFTPICEVRQ

-603 LQPASAPSA
+603 TQPASAPSA
-612 SAQTPVS
+612 SAPATP
-619 TPAVSA
+619 A

-630 STPPTVS
+630 SMPPT
-637 APTAPAPAPTQ
+637 PTT
-648 PTHPA
+648 
-653 YPAPVPTTPT
+653 PAPVPTAPT

-669 LDKQINF
+669 LDKQIDF

-699 RHDNCLCVM
+699 RHENCLCVM

-718 QVFALML
+718 QVFSLML

-746 YEHLLRV
+746 YEHLLRA

-862 SISAENVLAD
+862 SIRAENVLAD

-897 IASSKKAIVYVYSRG
+897 IASSKKTIVYVYSRG

-1058 PTPAPAPA
+1058 STPV

-1086 AEEIYTDAQFPLA
+1086 AEEIYSDSQTPLA

-1170 AYTASEHELLA
+1170 AYTASERELLA
-1181 RINTPIYPSFAH
+1181 RINTPIYPSFAY

>member
-404 GRSTGSIDL
+404 GRSTGTIDL

-669 LDKQINF
+669 LDKQIDF

-699 RHDNCLCVM
+699 RHENCLCVM

-718 QVFALML
+718 QVFSLML

-746 YEHLLRV
+746 YEHLLRA

-826 MYGQMP
+826 MYGEMP
-832 RVLTELGNPC
+832 RILTELGNPC

-862 SISAENVLAD
+862 SIRAENVLAD
-872 PYIRTNLHLVDHRVS
+872 PYIRANLHLVDHRVS
-887 GKRDTILPSI
+887 GKRDAILPSI
-897 IASSKKAIVYVYSRG
+897 IASSKKTIVYVYSRG

-1058 PTPAPAPA
+1058 STPVPTPAS
-1066 PTETSA
+1066 TQMSE
-1072 HSQTGIISAQLNAL
+1072 HSQTGVISAQLNAL

-1170 AYTASEHELLA
+1170 VYTASEHELLA

>member
-389 PSFVFTIRDG
+389 PSFVFTIHDG

-454 ATLSSSMFADTLK
+454 ATLPSSMFADTLK

-511 RVGAHEQNLRFD
+511 RVGAHEQHLRFD
-523 VCADAKKIAAIVFGG
+523 VCADAKKIAAIAFGG
-538 AQALAGVIGEASC
+538 AQALADVIGEASC
-551 SNADAG
+551 SSADPG
-557 VRSREHRQPRP
+557 VRSREHRQLRP
-568 HVDIIFTPICEVKQ
+568 HVDIIFTPICEVRQ

-603 LQPASAPSA
+603 TQPASAPATPTPTASA
-612 SAQTPVS
+612 SM
-619 TPAVSA
+619 PAVSA
-625 PTASA
+625 PMVSA
-630 STPPTVS
+630 FMPPT
-637 APTAPAPAPTQ
+637 PTT
-648 PTHPA
+648 
-653 YPAPVPTTPT
+653 PAPVPVPTAPT

-669 LDKQINF
+669 LDKQIDF

-699 RHDNCLCVM
+699 RHENCLCVM

-746 YEHLLRV
+746 YEHLLRA

-826 MYGQMP
+826 MYGEMP
-832 RVLTELGNPC
+832 RILTELGNPC

-862 SISAENVLAD
+862 SIRAENVLAD
-872 PYIRTNLHLVDHRVS
+872 PYIRANLHLVDHRVS
-887 GKRDTILPSI
+887 GKRDAILPSI
-897 IASSKKAIVYVYSRG
+897 IASSKKTIIYVYSRG

-968 VNVGDVDAVVMYGL
+968 VNVGDVDAIAMYGL

-1058 PTPAPAPA
+1058 PTPAP
-1066 PTETSA
+1066 TETSA
-1072 HSQTGIISAQLNAL
+1072 HSQTGVISAQLNAL
-1086 AEEIYTDAQFPLA
+1086 AEEIYSDSQLPLA

-1110 IFQELGICYVSAR
+1110 IFQELGICYVSAQ